1 MTIAVQEAFEDRGQE
16 EEDSESEI
24 FQDAN
29 SESEDDENSS
39 KPFMIRFFSF
49 LGSFR
54 KQKEIDTKPNDEIQR
69 YLRPLFPLTF
79 SSNFFSNFISDFC
92 VHFLKNCSLGVIY

>member
-29 SESEDDENSS
+29 SEVENEENNS

-49 LGSFR
+49 LGS
-54 KQKEIDTKPNDEIQR
+54 KLKEKNTKPNDEFQR
-69 YLRPLFPLTF
+69 YFRPLFSVTI
-79 SSNFFSNFISDFC
+79 SNPFLGHFQFILEGHLLIF
-92 VHFLKNCSLGVIY
+92 

>member
-29 SESEDDENSS
+29 SEVENEENNS

-49 LGSFR
+49 LGS
-54 KQKEIDTKPNDEIQR
+54 KLKEKNTKPNDEIQR
-69 YLRPLFPLTF
+69 YFPTIF
-79 SSNFFSNFISDFC
+79 SVTFFS
-92 VHFLKNCSLGVIY
+92 HFLGHFQFVYRRTY

>member
-29 SESEDDENSS
+29 SEFENEENNS

-49 LGSFR
+49 LGS
-54 KQKEIDTKPNDEIQR
+54 KLKETNTKPNDEFQR
-69 YLRPLFPLTF
+69 YFRPLFAVIF
-79 SSNFFSNFISDFC
+79 SVAFFS
-92 VHFLKNCSLGVIY
+92 HFQFVFRGSLIEFSVL

>member
-29 SESEDDENSS
+29 SEVENEENNS

-49 LGSFR
+49 LGS
-54 KQKEIDTKPNDEIQR
+54 KLKETNTKPNDEIQR
-69 YLRPLFPLTF
+69 YFWPLF
-79 SSNFFSNFISDFC
+79 S
-92 VHFLKNCSLGVIY
+92 VFLPVGSWPFPVF

>member
-49 LGSFR
+49 FGSFT
-54 KQKEIDTKPNDEIQR
+54 KQKEKNTQPDDQIQR
-69 YLRPLFPLTF
+69 YSF
-79 SSNFFSNFISDFC
+79 SVI
-92 VHFLKNCSLGVIY
+92 FLSLLK